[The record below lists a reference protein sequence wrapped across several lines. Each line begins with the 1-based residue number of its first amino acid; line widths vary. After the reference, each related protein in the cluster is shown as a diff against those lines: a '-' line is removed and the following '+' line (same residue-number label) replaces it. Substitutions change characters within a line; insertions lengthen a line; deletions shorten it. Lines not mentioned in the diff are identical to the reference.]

1 MVTRKKDSAKKV
13 TAEVVERLYTPEGA
27 TVMGRLAGRLWGEM
41 RAWLGVL
48 ETELTWL
55 GGGGEAPVQACRT
68 RVRMMRGAMQG
79 LGPDHRQ
86 LCEEAGDHLEAW
98 RWLDEFSRAMEGW
111 LKALEEDLRETGTT
125 PQDEAPRDDTW
136 FTPEYAIALGS
147 LQEVYGDWWSVAWPL
162 AGIEAPDVSPQD
174 IECID
179 ARLKFV
185 ATRMHARRPALKAMP
200 ERDMSWVAS

>member
-1 MVTRKKDSAKKV
+1 
-13 TAEVVERLYTPEGA
+13 
-27 TVMGRLAGRLWGEM
+27 
-41 RAWLGVL
+41 
-48 ETELTWL
+48 
-55 GGGGEAPVQACRT
+55 VQACRT

-86 LCEEAGDHLEAW
+86 LCEEAGDHIEAW

-147 LQEVYGDWWSVAWPL
+147 LHEVYRDWWSVAWPL
-162 AGIEAPDVSPQD
+162 AGIEAPDVSPQN
-174 IECID
+174 IERID